1 MEARRKHQPYYA
13 IRAYQILSKLS
24 DKDVADALGITT
36 RTYYNKIEGIS
47 DFSAEQARALVELFG
62 RSMDEIFL
70 V

>member
-24 DKDVADALGITT
+24 DKDIASALGITT
-36 RTYYNKIEGIS
+36 RTYYNKVEGFS
-47 DFSAEQARALVELFG
+47 DFSAEQARILTDLFG
-62 RSMDEIFL
+62 RTMDEIFL